1 VKNEGFN
8 IEIDKNA
15 KPMRTSEWYEEE
27 GFIKIKTVKFE
38 GKLGKWFCDVLKKPN
53 YIIVNLDEMGS
64 FIWKRCDGKT
74 TVEEILEELK
84 ESMGKKFE
92 KDGIGPRSF
101 YFMHMLRNRR
111 FVTWEENDS
120 QSTDEKI

>member
-27 GFIKIKTVKFE
+27 GLVKIKTVKFE

-84 ESMGKKFE
+84 ENMGEKFE

-101 YFMHMLRNRR
+101 YFIRMLRNRR
-111 FVTWEENDS
+111 FVTWEETDS
-120 QSTDEKI
+120 QSTDGRI